1 MPVFLWSRV
10 IKLFPSLNLKFLNNF
25 FAKYAL
31 LGDFR
36 RVTNSYFQNVCHV
49 LESTETIKFLSYYE
63 FDVIF
68 IYFELTEKKLAQI
81 ILSWFNFDHW
91 WTIFSCYE
99 KTMKCISYTLI
110 AIRLNSRG
118 GQSTVRGPNPAR
130 DLNPTHGPNSALQ
143 DLLFDVAFET
153 QACYSLCK
161 NVIFYSCCLKRMARR
176 ALKN

>member
-1 MPVFLWSRV
+1 MGNKFVLSKCVSRLGIYWNNHILELLW
-10 IKLFPSLNLKFLNNF
+10 IWCNIYLF
-25 FAKYAL
+25 
-31 LGDFR
+31 R
-36 RVTNSYFQNVCHV
+36 IER
-49 LESTETIKFLSYYE
+49 
-63 FDVIF
+63 
-68 IYFELTEKKLAQI
+68 KKLAQR

-99 KTMKCISYTLI
+99 KKMKCISYTLI

-118 GQSTVRGPNPAR
+118 GQSTVCGPNPAR

-161 NVIFYSCCLKRMARR
+161 NLIFYSCFLKRMARR